1 MIGVVGLDACKEPA
15 VTRIVV
21 ASLIA
26 VTLSAGLASAQGP
39 AAGQLPPVGDIFGY
53 SPLVPSVDPFPTRT
67 SGYAP
72 SWFLPRI
79 GGKRI
84 YPPQYAAQL
93 SPQVVVLPGTVVV
106 PAEETA
112 VLTGPVQPASP
123 PRAWHRFGR
132 HLRSSDQLP

>member
-1 MIGVVGLDACKEPA
+1 VKESA
-15 VTRIVV
+15 VTRIAVI
-21 ASLIA
+21 ASLFVA
-26 VTLSAGLASAQGP
+26 LSVNVVSAQDP
-39 AAGQLPPVGDIFGY
+39 AVGQLPLPGDIFGY
-53 SPLVPSVDPFPTRT
+53 SPLVRTVDPFPTRT

-93 SPQVVVLPGTVVV
+93 QPTVVVLPGTVVV
-106 PAEETA
+106 PDEAA
-112 VLTGPVQPASP
+112 IVAGPVQPAVP

-132 HLRSSDQLP
+132 HLRSADQLP